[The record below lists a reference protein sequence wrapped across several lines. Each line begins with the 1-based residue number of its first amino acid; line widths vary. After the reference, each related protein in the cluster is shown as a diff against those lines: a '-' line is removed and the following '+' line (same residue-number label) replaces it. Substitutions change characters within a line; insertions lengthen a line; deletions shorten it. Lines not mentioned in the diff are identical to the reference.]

1 MKNTIFLTSAFTFEL
16 LENAE
21 DNLNYI
27 ILNFDTSAALNQE
40 IQVVYKSVTYRT
52 QVASSSHIEFE
63 VPSTLWALGGSTAVR
78 LVNDQVTSEYIY
90 LTFPDVLQT
99 DAFLEQ
105 QDANHFF
112 MNGQED
118 IEEKLKM
125 QIITYQNGRAYNITT
140 LQQVCHIGFAAV
152 IEGTQALFN
161 VTINLDIANA
171 NNCLVTARI
180 RVNRDFDEVFIPK
193 QSLQNGH
200 HVLTISYPMINV
212 DQGASNQ
219 IDLYLQASGGDVT
232 IAQGAILASLIGTG
246 VASSTGFTGLIE
258 AIDTVTNL
266 EVIEIEMEQTTT
278 DSITLETQTPEGIAR
293 TDTVANFN
301 YIPLEV
307 ESVADSAVIVLAR
320 VELARVLEDLETER
334 ITENGDYRYTE

>member
-1 MKNTIFLTSAFTFEL
+1 MKNTIFLTSAFVFEL

-21 DNLNYI
+21 DNLNHIY
-27 ILNFDTSAALNQE
+27 LDFETSAALNQE
-40 IQVVYKSVTYRT
+40 IQIVYKSVTYRT
-52 QVASSSHIEFE
+52 QVASSSQVHFE

-78 LVNDQVTSEYIY
+78 LVNDQATSDYIY

-99 DAFLEQ
+99 DALLEQ
-105 QDANHFF
+105 QDASHFF

-118 IEEKLKM
+118 VEEKLKL
-125 QIITYQNGRAYNITT
+125 QIITYQNGRAFNITT

-152 IEGTQALFN
+152 IQDTQALFN
-161 VTINLDIANA
+161 ITINLDVANA
-171 NNCLVTARI
+171 NNCLLTARI

-193 QSLQNGH
+193 QTLQNGH
-200 HVLTISYPMINV
+200 HVLTISYPMTNV
-212 DQGASNQ
+212 MQDSSNQ
-219 IDLYLQASGGDVT
+219 IDLYLQASGGDVS

-246 VASSTGFTGLIE
+246 VASSTGFTGEI
-258 AIDTVTNL
+258 
-266 EVIEIEMEQTTT
+266 EVIDVVTDIVLTEIEMEQITT
-278 DSITLETQTPEGIAR
+278 DSVDFETQVPEGIAR

-320 VELARVLEDLETER
+320 VEFARVLEDLETER